1 MSQLNTIL
9 SKIPMF
15 KTVIELEQR
24 DKDAHRRA
32 TQAITEVNGHVRET
46 LMNLTVRSKETVG

>member
-46 LMNLTVRSKETVG
+46 LINLTVRAKETV